1 MQSLLVNRI
10 SVLCLLLVS
19 GTSPLH
25 AQEQADVHP
34 NLTSKFFLDLGIF
47 FPDRETRVGVNG
59 TIGGDNPIYEFDRV
73 TGIEKDDETFALDF
87 GWRFGKKWSLQTQ
100 YFKST
105 GTIGGVLT
113 EDLLW
118 RNVVFPAGSNVVV
131 GQDISVIRVF
141 FGYQFDTSPRHEF
154 GLGLGLHQIKFGAF
168 IQGEILVAGNPNA
181 VRTESVGHEQ
191 PLPNI
196 GIWYKYSLSP
206 DWVFRSRFDWLDASI
221 DEYDGSLINASLGIN
236 YALSERFGIGL
247 NYNIV
252 ELDAAINKPIWQG
265 SFLTRL
271 DGAFIYV
278 SAYW

>member
-10 SVLCLLLVS
+10 TVLCVLLVS

-25 AQEQADVHP
+25 AQEQEDVHP
-34 NLTSKFFLDLGIF
+34 YLTSKFFLDLGIF

-73 TGIEKDDETFALDF
+73 TGVKQDDEIFALDF
-87 GWRFGKKWSLQTQ
+87 GWRFGKKWSLLAQ

-105 GTIGGVLT
+105 GTIQGVLT

-118 RNVVFPAGSNVVV
+118 KNVVFPAGSNAVV
-131 GQDISVIRVF
+131 GQEFSVTRVF
-141 FGYQFDTSPRHEF
+141 FGYEFDTSPRHDF
-154 GLGLGLHQIKFGAF
+154 GVGLGLHQIKFSAF
-168 IQGEILVAGNPNA
+168 IQGEILIAGNPNA

-206 DWVFRSRFDWLDASI
+206 DWVFRSRFDWLDVSV
-221 DEYDGSLINASLGIN
+221 DKYDGRLINASLGIN
-236 YALSERFGIGL
+236 YELSERFGIGL

-252 ELDAAINKPIWQG
+252 ELDVAVNKPIWQG
-265 SFLTRL
+265 SLLQRL
-271 DGAFIYV
+271 NGAFIYV